1 VTLDERLSR
10 DLVSP
15 RFNLAL
21 IASFALVAVLLALVG
36 VYGVIAYSV
45 ASRTRELGV
54 RVALGATPRR
64 LMSSVL
70 TAGARLVGIG
80 IAVGVAGA
88 IAVGRLISS
97 LLYGL
102 TPTDAPTL
110 ASAIAI
116 FALVGAAACW
126 LPARRASRVD
136 PIAALRAE

>member
-1 VTLDERLSR
+1 
-10 DLVSP
+10 
-15 RFNLAL
+15 
-21 IASFALVAVLLALVG
+21 VAVLLALVG

-64 LMSSVL
+64 LMASVL

-80 IAVGVAGA
+80 IALGVAGA
-88 IAVGRLISS
+88 LAVGRVISG

-102 TPTDAPTL
+102 PPTDAPTL
-110 ASAIAI
+110 ASGIAL
-116 FALVGAAACW
+116 FALVAAAACW